1 MEYALLFSCMG
12 TWILWLHWRYA
23 GLHREHMR
31 AVKIIGMF
39 VAEKIE
45 AEGGDIL
52 EFEIKRKSSSRT

>member
-1 MEYALLFSCMG
+1 MEYALLFSLMG
-12 TWILWLHWRYA
+12 TWILWLHWRYT

>member
-1 MEYALLFSCMG
+1 
-12 TWILWLHWRYA
+12 
-23 GLHREHMR
+23 MR

-39 VAEKIE
+39 MAEKIE

>member
-1 MEYALLFSCMG
+1 MEYALLFSLMG

-23 GLHREHMR
+23 GLHQEHMR